1 MKKSEIRHVL
11 LKALSQL
18 DRIES
23 PNEVKM
29 CHTLDTGGYSG
40 DCNEIYDFD
49 LGLSYDKEDNVIFF
63 EYFGDENPGTPEIPG
78 VGMYLDHDEFMKE
91 NE

>member
-1 MKKSEIRHVL
+1 MKISEIRHVL

-29 CHTLDTGGYSG
+29 YHTLDTGGYSG
-40 DCNEIYDFD
+40 DCSEVYDFD
-49 LGLSYDKEDNVIFF
+49 LGFSYDKEDNVIFF
-63 EYFGDENPGTPEIPG
+63 EYFGDENPGTS
-78 VGMYLDHDEFMKE
+78 GMVV
-91 NE
+91 

>member
-29 CHTLDTGGYSG
+29 YHTLDTGGYSG
-40 DCNEIYDFD
+40 DCNGIYDWDMGF
-49 LGLSYDKEDNVIFF
+49 SYDKDESILFL
-63 EYFGDENPGTPEIPG
+63 EYFGDENPGTNG
-78 VGMYLDHDEFMKE
+78 VV
-91 NE
+91 

>member
-1 MKKSEIRHVL
+1 MKISEIRHVL

-29 CHTLDTGGYSG
+29 YHTLDTGGYSG
-40 DCNEIYDFD
+40 DCNEIYDWDMGF
-49 LGLSYDKEDNVIFF
+49 SYDKDESILFL
-63 EYFGDENPGTPEIPG
+63 EYFGDENPGTNG
-78 VGMYLDHDEFMKE
+78 VV
-91 NE
+91 